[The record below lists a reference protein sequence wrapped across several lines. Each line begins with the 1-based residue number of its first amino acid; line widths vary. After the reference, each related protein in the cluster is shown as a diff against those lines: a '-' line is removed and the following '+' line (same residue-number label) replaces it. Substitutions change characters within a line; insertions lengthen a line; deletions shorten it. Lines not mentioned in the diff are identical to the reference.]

1 MGQTQT
7 PVLQQQ
13 QQIAISRVA
22 EERAD
27 VVDTLVGQ
35 REVPLAEET

>member
-1 MGQTQT
+1 MGLIQT
-7 PVLQQQ
+7 PFRQQQ

-35 REVPLAEET
+35 RELLLSEET